1 MIFARRSIQRF
12 INRLSE
18 TLPQRAVEKIAL
30 NLNRNDRASLDFEWE
45 AAVLFAL
52 NNVGNIEYE
61 SDHGGERHAD
71 VTLRCLGQEIVSFV
85 ADIATV
91 SDSGLEEENP
101 LSLLLDYL
109 QQKAQS
115 LRLCGGFQ
123 YRVEGNQVGK
133 RFGNRKVQLAM
144 PNKKQLRSYLDRHVM
159 PQLRTIKE
167 SEIENADI
175 LISEPYRISI
185 TYRRDTSG
193 FSGSYLSYTTAYS
206 LTRNPIYT
214 SLKSK
219 ARQLSRTG
227 FKGSKGVILCDGSC
241 DIFRTQ
247 PSAGTSAYS
256 KHEIIRDF
264 LRQNTS
270 VAFVA
275 TIWVEQPHR
284 GVFDP
289 AQVRWS

>member
-1 MIFARRSIQRF
+1 MSAILHAESLQILATLGRRDVAKRSGRIHPMIFARRSIQRF

-175 LISEPYRISI
+175 LISEPFTER
-185 TYRRDTSG
+185 
-193 FSGSYLSYTTAYS
+193 
-206 LTRNPIYT
+206 TRSPDRC
-214 SLKSK
+214 LM
-219 ARQLSRTG
+219 G
-227 FKGSKGVILCDGSC
+227 G
-241 DIFRTQ
+241 
-247 PSAGTSAYS
+247 
-256 KHEIIRDF
+256 
-264 LRQNTS
+264 
-270 VAFVA
+270 
-275 TIWVEQPHR
+275 
-284 GVFDP
+284 
-289 AQVRWS
+289 